1 MMDNCSIFVNLVE
14 CGRHNGV
21 KTLNDTV
28 QSRVSPELKA
38 DAERVFKA
46 MGLKTSDAI
55 RLFLQ
60 QTVNIGGLPFRPT
73 AAQPN
78 TETIAA
84 LKDTQSGEN
93 LSDYDSFDDL
103 KQDLGV

>member
-1 MMDNCSIFVNLVE
+1 M
-14 CGRHNGV
+14 
-21 KTLNDTV
+21 NDTV

-73 AAQPN
+73 TAQPN
-78 TETIAA
+78 AETVAA
-84 LKDTQSGEN
+84 LKDTQGGEN
-93 LSDYDSFDDL
+93 LSDYESFGDL
-103 KQDLGV
+103 RQELDA